1 MPIEDEILVVEM
13 LIQLSP
19 KQAKLKAELQEY
31 FEGLITPALKSE
43 LNDPNHFEGGGPEFK
58 KAMRTM
64 GVDGWIGLSWKKELG
79 GKELSPIEQYIFV
92 ETVMRT
98 GFPFPFLTTESVG
111 PMIAE
116 HGSDWAKEEIATKI
130 LKGEL
135 FFGIGYSEPNSG
147 TDLASLQTKAI
158 KDADG
163 YLINGQK
170 MWTSLANV
178 SDYIWLAAR
187 TDFEAK
193 NHKSI
198 SMFIVP
204 TDDPGFSMTAINTL
218 GDVRTNATFYD
229 NIRVPETH
237 LVGQPN
243 QGWSL
248 ITSQLNLERLALVN
262 HGPVEE
268 LYKNVLKLAG
278 TTKINNDQYLT
289 DLSWVK
295 NNFAQVYSGI
305 EALKLIC
312 WKQTWIME
320 SGHLNMAEAS
330 VAKVYGSEFFIQAYR
345 LLMEIMGELS
355 LLKNDSELSILNAKL
370 ERIYRTASILTFGGG
385 TNEVQR
391 DIIAMAGLL
400 MPRTR

>member
-1 MPIEDEILVVEM
+1 M
-13 LIQLSP
+13 
-19 KQAKLKAELQEY
+19 
-31 FEGLITPALKSE
+31 AL
-43 LNDPNHFEGGGPEFK
+43 
-58 KAMRTM
+58 
-64 GVDGWIGLSWKKELG
+64 
-79 GKELSPIEQYIFV
+79 
-92 ETVMRT
+92 T
-98 GFPFPFLTTESVG
+98 G
-111 PMIAE
+111 
-116 HGSDWAKEEIATKI
+116 AKEEIATKI

-193 NHKSI
+193 NHKGI

-370 ERIYRTASILTFGGG
+370 ERMYRTASILTFGGG

>member
-79 GKELSPIEQYIFV
+79 GKELSPMEQYIFV

-158 KDADG
+158 KDSNG

-193 NHKSI
+193 NHKGI

-229 NIRVPETH
+229 NVRVPETH

-268 LYKNVLKLAG
+268 LYKNVLKLAA

-370 ERIYRTASILTFGGG
+370 ERMYRTASILTFGGG

>member
-1 MPIEDEILVVEM
+1 MEFITKLTKQDEILIAEM
-13 LIQLSP
+13 LIQLNA
-19 KQAKLKAELQEY
+19 KQAKLKSELQEY
-31 FEGLITPALKSE
+31 FEGLMTPVLKAE
-43 LNDPNHFEGGGPEFK
+43 LNNPNHFEGGGPEFK
-58 KAMRTM
+58 NAMQTM
-64 GVDGWIGLSWKKELG
+64 GADGWIGLSWKKELG
-79 GKELSPIEQYIFV
+79 GKELSPMEQYIFV

-116 HGSDWAKEEIATKI
+116 NGSDWAKEEIATKI
-130 LKGEL
+130 LQGKL
-135 FFGIGYSEPNSG
+135 IFAIGYSEPNSG

-158 KDADG
+158 KEKDG

-170 MWTSLANV
+170 MWTSLANF
-178 SDYIWLAAR
+178 SDYIWLATR
-187 TDFEAK
+187 TDFEVK
-193 NHKSI
+193 NHKGISI
-198 SMFIVP
+198 FIVP
-204 TDDPGFSMTAINTL
+204 TDDQGFSMSAINTL

-229 NIRVPETH
+229 NILVPDSY
-237 LVGQPN
+237 LVGKLN

-268 LYKNVLKLAG
+268 LYKNVLSLAHQ
-278 TTKINNDQYLT
+278 TKINNDQYLT

-295 NNFAQVYSGI
+295 HNFAQVYSGI

-320 SGHLNMAEAS
+320 SDQLNMAEAS
-330 VAKVYGSEFFIQAYR
+330 VAKVYGSEFFIEAYR

-355 LLKNDSELSILNAKL
+355 LLKNESELSILNAKL
-370 ERIYRTASILTFGGG
+370 ERMYRT
-385 TNEVQR
+385 
-391 DIIAMAGLL
+391 
-400 MPRTR
+400 